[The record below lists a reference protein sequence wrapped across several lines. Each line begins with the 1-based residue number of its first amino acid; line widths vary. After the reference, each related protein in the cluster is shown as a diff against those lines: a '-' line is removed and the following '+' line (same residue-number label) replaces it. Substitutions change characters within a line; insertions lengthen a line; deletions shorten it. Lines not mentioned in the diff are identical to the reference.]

1 LSGEAHVVALAE
13 SGCSGGS
20 GGSGDKDET
29 EAAGDEDEVAVED
42 GDEDEGDGDEDEME
56 FEVEGSGGGAGG
68 AGVLVVAAACSA
80 MASFR
85 RRLEPRLKPIA
96 IASLLTTTNNKD
108 LINLWVF
115 LKVKVLVLRLAPIQ

>member
-1 LSGEAHVVALAE
+1 LSGEEAHVVALAD
-13 SGCSGGS
+13 SGGCSGGR
-20 GGSGDKDET
+20 DET
-29 EAAGDEDEVAVED
+29 EAAGDEVIVED
-42 GDEDEGDGDEDEME
+42 EGDEDEDEGEADEME
-56 FEVEGSGGGAGG
+56 FEVEGSGGGGGGAGG